1 MKMFMVFM
9 FVLGAILLS
18 SSIIIN
24 DQLAGKKCGE
34 KARKYNSGII
44 ILGTTLIVLSIT
56 TFVCESKCK
65 QFDNDQEES
74 EYLDVYI
81 GVVSMIAII
90 VFILSLMILLDLKDS
105 ECANPKKIAMIQVI
119 TSSAVIVIIMG
130 MGFIKIYDQKKE
142 TTSSGKRTA
151 DLPPIPSWE

>member
-1 MKMFMVFM
+1 
-9 FVLGAILLS
+9 
-18 SSIIIN
+18 
-24 DQLAGKKCGE
+24 
-34 KARKYNSGII
+34 
-44 ILGTTLIVLSIT
+44 
-56 TFVCESKCK
+56 
-65 QFDNDQEES
+65 
-74 EYLDVYI
+74 
-81 GVVSMIAII
+81 MIAII